1 MNIVSYKRVLLVT
14 SILTV
19 LFSFNLSIPQLVQ
32 RSEAYPSAYVS
43 EIAAKNNPFYKTGEA
58 NQLIY
63 DYFPSSEKKASDLNM
78 NEMVNQ
84 LMNSLV
90 QEKVARP
97 EICGDG
103 QDNDGNGQVDE
114 YCNVSNIPQDD
125 KQSPQVEPE
134 QEICGDGQDNDGN
147 GQVDENCNASNIP
160 QDDKQSPQVEPGQ
173 EICRNW
179 QDNNGKVQ
187 SCNASN
193 IPQDDKQS
201 PQVEPVQ
208 EICGDGQD
216 NDGNGQVDENCNVSN
231 IPQDD
236 KQSPQVEPGQEICRN
251 WQDNNGKV
259 QSCNASNIPQDDKQS
274 PQVEP
279 VQEICGD
286 GQDNNGNGQVD
297 ENCNVKNIPQDN
309 SQSSD
314 EKKNFDKFGV
324 LKIYPTKQDGEQW
337 YLKSN
342 PNDDPRYSPQTT
354 LTKNSDGSF
363 KVKSTKVRM
372 GVFTSSGFHP
382 EKINTLNHNKIAQAG
397 YMQSPNDWRDVEIT
411 GYVKLNSGNND
422 NFVWYA
428 RGGRHTGYGSPQG
441 CEGVAYKGG
450 LFYSGA
456 TRWEKEQWHTGGY
469 VFAEFGK
476 NIGTIKG
483 KWVGLKV
490 IMYNIVQNDKTAV
503 KLELWVDKSNNNHW
517 IKASEKID
525 KGGWGNN
532 GMECGGKPDQIITW
546 GGPIAA
552 FRWDGATDVDIKK
565 FSVREIVP
573 QL

>member
-1 MNIVSYKRVLLVT
+1 MKIVSYSRVLLVAFT
-14 SILTV
+14 LTV

-32 RSEAYPSAYVS
+32 HSEAYPSAYVS

-58 NQLIY
+58 DQLIY
-63 DYFPSSEKKASDLNM
+63 DYFPSSEKKESDLNM

-114 YCNVSNIPQDD
+114 YCNVSNIPQDGN
-125 KQSPQVEPE
+125 QSPQVGPE

-147 GQVDENCNASNIP
+147 GQVDENCNVTNIP
-160 QDDKQSPQVEPGQ
+160 QDDKRQEMCRNWQQNNGNVQVDENCNVNNIRQGDKQQEMCRNWQQNNGNVQVDENCNVTNIPQDGNQSPQVGPE
-173 EICRNW
+173 
-179 QDNNGKVQ
+179 
-187 SCNASN
+187 
-193 IPQDDKQS
+193 
-201 PQVEPVQ
+201 Q

-216 NDGNGQVDENCNVSN
+216 NDGNGQVDENCNVTN
-231 IPQDD
+231 IPQDGN
-236 KQSPQVEPGQEICRN
+236 QSPQVGPE
-251 WQDNNGKV
+251 
-259 QSCNASNIPQDDKQS
+259 
-274 PQVEP
+274 
-279 VQEICGD
+279 QEICGD
-286 GQDNNGNGQVD
+286 GQDNDGNGQVD
-297 ENCNVKNIPQDN
+297 ENCNVTNIPQDN

-314 EKKNFDKFGV
+314 GKKNFDKFGV
-324 LKIYPTKQDGEQW
+324 LKIYPTKKSGEQW
-337 YLKSN
+337 YLNSN

-411 GYVKLNSGNND
+411 GYVKLKSVVSGNND

-450 LFYSGA
+450 LFYGGA

-476 NIGTIKG
+476 NIGPIKG

-490 IMYNIVQNDKTAV
+490 IMYNIVQNGKTAV
-503 KLELWVDKSNNNHW
+503 KLELWVDKSNNNNW
-517 IKASEKID
+517 IKATEKID

>member
-1 MNIVSYKRVLLVT
+1 MKIVPYNRVLLVT
-14 SILTV
+14 FILTV

-32 RSEAYPSAYVS
+32 RSEAYPSVYAS

-58 NQLIY
+58 DQLIY
-63 DYFPSSEKKASDLNM
+63 DYFPSSEKKQSDSNM

-114 YCNVSNIPQDD
+114 YCNVSNIPQHDN
-125 KQSPQVEPE
+125 QSPQVEPE
-134 QEICGDGQDNDGN
+134 
-147 GQVDENCNASNIP
+147 
-160 QDDKQSPQVEPGQ
+160 K
-173 EICRNW
+173 
-179 QDNNGKVQ
+179 
-187 SCNASN
+187 
-193 IPQDDKQS
+193 
-201 PQVEPVQ
+201 
-208 EICGDGQD
+208 
-216 NDGNGQVDENCNVSN
+216 
-231 IPQDD
+231 
-236 KQSPQVEPGQEICRN
+236 
-251 WQDNNGKV
+251 
-259 QSCNASNIPQDDKQS
+259 
-274 PQVEP
+274 
-279 VQEICGD
+279 EICGD

-297 ENCNVKNIPQDN
+297 ENCNVSNIPQDN

-324 LKIYPTKQDGEQW
+324 LKIYATKQDGEQW

-382 EKINTLNHNKIAQAG
+382 EMINTLNHNKIAQAG

-428 RGGRHTGYGSPQG
+428 RGGRHTGFGSPQG

-450 LFYSGA
+450 LFYGGA

-476 NIGTIKG
+476 NIGPIKG

-503 KLELWVDKSNNNHW
+503 KLELWVDKSNNNNW
-517 IKASEKID
+517 IKATEKID

-532 GMECGGKPDQIITW
+532 GRECGGKPDQIITW

>member
-1 MNIVSYKRVLLVT
+1 MKIVSYSRVLLVT
-14 SILTV
+14 FILTV

-32 RSEAYPSAYVS
+32 RSEAYPSVYVS
-43 EIAAKNNPFYKTGEA
+43 EIAAKNNPFYKTGEV

-63 DYFPSSEKKASDLNM
+63 DYFPSSDKKESDLNM

-114 YCNVSNIPQDD
+114 YCNVGNIPQNDT
-125 KQSPQVEPE
+125 QSPQVEPE

-147 GQVDENCNASNIP
+147 GQVDENCN
-160 QDDKQSPQVEPGQ
+160 
-173 EICRNW
+173 
-179 QDNNGKVQ
+179 
-187 SCNASN
+187 
-193 IPQDDKQS
+193 
-201 PQVEPVQ
+201 
-208 EICGDGQD
+208 
-216 NDGNGQVDENCNVSN
+216 VSN
-231 IPQDD
+231 IPQD
-236 KQSPQVEPGQEICRN
+236 
-251 WQDNNGKV
+251 NG
-259 QSCNASNIPQDDKQS
+259 
-274 PQVEP
+274 
-279 VQEICGD
+279 
-286 GQDNNGNGQVD
+286 
-297 ENCNVKNIPQDN
+297 
-309 SQSSD
+309 QSSD
-314 EKKNFDKFGV
+314 GKKNFDRFGV

-411 GYVKLNSGNND
+411 GYVKLKSVNSGSSND

-428 RGGRHTGYGSPQG
+428 RGGRHTGFGSPQG

-450 LFYSGA
+450 LFYGGA
-456 TRWEKEQWHTGGY
+456 TRWEKEQWHSGGY

-476 NIGTIKG
+476 NIGPIKG

-490 IMYNIVQNDKTAV
+490 IMYNIVQNGKTAV
-503 KLELWVDKSNNNHW
+503 KLELWVEKSNNNNW
-517 IKASEKID
+517 IKATEKID

-532 GMECGGKPDQIITW
+532 GRECGGKPDQIITW

-573 QL
+573 QQ

>member
-43 EIAAKNNPFYKTGEA
+43 QIAAKNNPFYKTGEA

-114 YCNVSNIPQDD
+114 NCNVSNIPQDD

-147 GQVDENCNASNIP
+147 GQVDENCNVSNIP
-160 QDDKQSPQVEPGQ
+160 QDDKQSPQVEP
-173 EICRNW
+173 E
-179 QDNNGKVQ
+179 
-187 SCNASN
+187 
-193 IPQDDKQS
+193 
-201 PQVEPVQ
+201 Q

>member
-1 MNIVSYKRVLLVT
+1 VE
-14 SILTV
+14 
-19 LFSFNLSIPQLVQ
+19 PGQ
-32 RSEAYPSAYVS
+32 
-43 EIAAKNNPFYKTGEA
+43 
-58 NQLIY
+58 
-63 DYFPSSEKKASDLNM
+63 
-78 NEMVNQ
+78 
-84 LMNSLV
+84 
-90 QEKVARP
+90 
-97 EICGDG
+97 EICRNWK
-103 QDNDGNGQVDE
+103 DNNGKVQT
-114 YCNVSNIPQDD
+114 CNVSN
-125 KQSPQVEPE
+125 
-134 QEICGDGQDNDGN
+134 N
-147 GQVDENCNASNIP
+147 P

-173 EICRNW
+173 EIC
-179 QDNNGKVQ
+179 
-187 SCNASN
+187 
-193 IPQDDKQS
+193 
-201 PQVEPVQ
+201 
-208 EICGDGQD
+208 GDGQD
-216 NDGNGQVDENCNVSN
+216 NDGNGQIDENCNV
-231 IPQDD
+231 
-236 KQSPQVEPGQEICRN
+236 G
-251 WQDNNGKV
+251 
-259 QSCNASNIPQDDKQS
+259 
-274 PQVEP
+274 
-279 VQEICGD
+279 
-286 GQDNNGNGQVD
+286 
-297 ENCNVKNIPQDN
+297 NIPQDN

-337 YLKSN
+337 YLNSN

-476 NIGTIKG
+476 NIGPIKG

-503 KLELWVDKSNNNHW
+503 KLELWVDKSNNNNW

-532 GMECGGKPDQIITW
+532 GGECGGKPDQIITW

>member
-1 MNIVSYKRVLLVT
+1 MRIFSHNRILLVT
-14 SILTV
+14 FILTV

-32 RSEAYPSAYVS
+32 RSEAYPSVYVS
-43 EIAAKNNPFYKTGEA
+43 EIAAKNNPFYKTVGA
-58 NQLIY
+58 DQLIY
-63 DYFPSSEKKASDLNM
+63 DYFPSSEKKESDSSM

-125 KQSPQVEPE
+125 KQSPQVEP
-134 QEICGDGQDNDGN
+134 Q
-147 GQVDENCNASNIP
+147 
-160 QDDKQSPQVEPGQ
+160 
-173 EICRNW
+173 
-179 QDNNGKVQ
+179 
-187 SCNASN
+187 
-193 IPQDDKQS
+193 
-201 PQVEPVQ
+201 Q

-216 NDGNGQVDENCNVSN
+216 NDGNGQVDENCNVS
-231 IPQDD
+231 
-236 KQSPQVEPGQEICRN
+236 
-251 WQDNNGKV
+251 
-259 QSCNASNIPQDDKQS
+259 
-274 PQVEP
+274 
-279 VQEICGD
+279 
-286 GQDNNGNGQVD
+286 
-297 ENCNVKNIPQDN
+297 NIPQDN

-450 LFYSGA
+450 LFYDGS

-469 VFAEFGK
+469 VFGEFGK
-476 NIGTIKG
+476 NIGPIKG

-490 IMYNIVQNDKTAV
+490 IMSNIVQNDKTAV
-503 KLELWVDKSNNNHW
+503 KLELWVDKNNKNDW
-517 IKASEKID
+517 IKATEKID
-525 KGGWGNN
+525 KGGWGNT
-532 GMECGGKPDQIITW
+532 GSECGGKPDQIITW

-552 FRWDGATDVDIKK
+552 FRWDGATDVDIKN

-573 QL
+573 NL